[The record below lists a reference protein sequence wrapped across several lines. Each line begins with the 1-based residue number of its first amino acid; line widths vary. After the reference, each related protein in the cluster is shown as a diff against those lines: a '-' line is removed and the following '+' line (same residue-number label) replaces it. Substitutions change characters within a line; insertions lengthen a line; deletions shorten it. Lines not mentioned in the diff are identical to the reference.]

1 MIADVPEDGK
11 LFVDKMAFGYRISDS
26 MLGDGE
32 MMSCYRHVRVKNA
45 KQFLC
50 IAYLYLFI
58 ESGRNEARHIFPSS
72 IGQVLQRPTVLRTS
86 FLEPI
91 DCIVF
96 GRLMDAVVDRWMD
109 IPLTLTKSVCSLS
122 QFVAPT
128 LQFERYPGKRNK
140 FGLLPVFPDQNSHH
154 I

>member
-1 MIADVPEDGK
+1 M
-11 LFVDKMAFGYRISDS
+11 
-26 MLGDGE
+26 
-32 MMSCYRHVRVKNA
+32 VKNA
-45 KQFLC
+45 KQLLY
-50 IAYLYLFI
+50 IAAYLYLFI
-58 ESGRNEARHIFPSS
+58 ESGLNEARHIFPSS

-109 IPLTLTKSVCSLS
+109 IPLTKSVRSLS

-128 LQFERYPGKRNK
+128 LQFERYPGKRNR

>member
-1 MIADVPEDGK
+1 
-11 LFVDKMAFGYRISDS
+11 MASILWTKWRLGIGSGIQ

-32 MMSCYRHVRVKNA
+32 MMSCYRHVMVKNA
-45 KQFLC
+45 KQLLY
-50 IAYLYLFI
+50 IACLYLFI

-109 IPLTLTKSVCSLS
+109 IPLTLTKSVRSLS
-122 QFVAPT
+122 QLVAPT
-128 LQFERYPGKRNK
+128 LQFERYPGKRNR

-154 I
+154 TRFMIHR